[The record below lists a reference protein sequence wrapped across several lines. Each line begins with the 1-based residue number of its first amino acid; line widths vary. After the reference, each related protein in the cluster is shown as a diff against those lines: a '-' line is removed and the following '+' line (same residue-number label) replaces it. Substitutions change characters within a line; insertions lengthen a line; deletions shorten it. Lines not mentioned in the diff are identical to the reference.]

1 MKLHYGV
8 PYWLDCVPRNGT
20 PCYPKH
26 KAHLDVDVA
35 IVGGG
40 LTGCATA
47 YVFSAAGVR
56 VGLFETDHLAAF
68 NTGHSLGLLLQEPQ
82 VEFRVWCSYTVCT
95 WRGQFGKWHAVQH
108 LIVRLHSDV

>member
-47 YVFSAAGVR
+47 YVFSGAVIRPARGAGNLEN
-56 VGLFETDHLAAF
+56 GTPFST
-68 NTGHSLGLLLQEPQ
+68 
-82 VEFRVWCSYTVCT
+82 
-95 WRGQFGKWHAVQH
+95 
-108 LIVRLHSDV
+108 